1 MSSSSWTLD
10 LDNPEPSMSEFYN
23 DLCGKMCVCIERM
36 KEKGMRRAGKEWER
50 YKAQKGKG
58 EIDKYFTGPGQA
70 TSKHPCQKIR
80 QPLSCITTK

>member
-36 KEKGMRRAGKEWER
+36 KRKRNEESGKR
-50 YKAQKGKG
+50 VG
-58 EIDKYFTGPGQA
+58 EVQGTK
-70 TSKHPCQKIR
+70 R
-80 QPLSCITTK
+80 QGRDR